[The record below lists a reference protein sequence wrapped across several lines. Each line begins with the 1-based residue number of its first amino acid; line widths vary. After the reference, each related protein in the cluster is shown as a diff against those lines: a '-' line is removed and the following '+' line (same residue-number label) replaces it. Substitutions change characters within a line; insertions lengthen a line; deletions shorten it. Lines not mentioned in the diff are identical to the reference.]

1 MLTINQLISL
11 QNNKPSDMV
20 IEGKKR
26 NTKLMFHK
34 IDPKR
39 IEINP
44 HYNLSAFESF
54 QNEHHN
60 TFFCNTEYI
69 LSFWYEGQIAEFL
82 GVYKL
87 GKPIIDKVTEK
98 SNNKTK
104 ERERDRYRF
113 PEMSEI
119 DFLQEFKQRLY
130 IRWTN
135 PSANYGRWIGEDKYE
150 VHSVKPK
157 KENHIGR
164 IPKNYYDIN
173 LKYQILQKMFD
184 YPIDN
189 SDWKDYLS
197 NRSGVYI
204 ILDEV
209 SKQQYIGS
217 AYGELGFWGRW
228 ENYNST
234 GHGGNIGLK
243 NLDYKKFTFSI
254 LYETLNSVS
263 KEKLIEIESKFK
275 NNLGTKVL
283 GLNNN

>member
-1 MLTINQLISL
+1 MF
-11 QNNKPSDMV
+11 

-44 HYNLSAFESF
+44 HYNLADFETF
-54 QNEHHN
+54 QAEHHN

-69 LSFWYEGQIAEFL
+69 LSFWYEGKIAEFL

-87 GKPIIDKVTEK
+87 GKPVIDKINDSITGK
-98 SNNKTK
+98 
-104 ERERDRYRF
+104 ERDRYQF
-113 PEMSEI
+113 TEMTEI
-119 DFLQEFKQRLY
+119 DFFKEFKHRLY

-135 PSANYGRWIGEDKYE
+135 PSANYGRWIDEDKYDIYA
-150 VHSVKPK
+150 VKPV

-164 IPKNYYDIN
+164 IPKTYYDIN
-173 LKYQILQKMFD
+173 LRYQVLQKMFD

-204 ILDEV
+204 ILDES

-217 AYGELGFWGRW
+217 AYGEFGFWGRW
-228 ENYNST
+228 ENYANT

-243 NLDYKKFTFSI
+243 NLEYKKFSFSI

-263 KEKLIEIESKFK
+263 KEKVIEIESKFK
-275 NNLGTKVL
+275 NNLGTRVL